1 MKDKFIEL
9 TDDDGGK
16 VIVVKSNIAW
26 FKGEGSGTMVAFN
39 FLRSKQLS
47 FYPSREGRLYEGKEI
62 VKLIVELFFCSFLL
76 LLIIAVCGLTSG
88 SS

>member
-39 FLRSKQLS
+39 FLGQNNFPFILRV
-47 FYPSREGRLYEGKEI
+47 KEDYMK
-62 VKLIVELFFCSFLL
+62 VKKLL
-76 LLIIAVCGLTSG
+76 N
-88 SS
+88 